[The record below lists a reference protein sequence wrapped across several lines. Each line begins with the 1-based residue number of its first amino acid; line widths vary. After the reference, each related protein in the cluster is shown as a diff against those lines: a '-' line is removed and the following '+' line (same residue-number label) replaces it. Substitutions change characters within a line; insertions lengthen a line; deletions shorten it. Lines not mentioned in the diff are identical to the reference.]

1 MDCKRESEK
10 ALFLYPIYFVHKH
23 AQKTFSVKLI
33 IGGFSHNTVL
43 RYPGSKWR
51 IADQLVSNIPEHK
64 SYLEP
69 YFGSGAVLFNK
80 PPSPIE
86 TINDLDDDVIN
97 LFQCIRDHSQQLA
110 AMIAAIPYSRKVYDS
125 QFSIVS
131 KNPVD
136 KACAFLIKCWQ
147 GYGFKTSGIK
157 TGWKRDKTGR
167 ERAYNLSNWYH
178 LPEWIEEIA
187 ERLRNIQI
195 EHKPALDLIR
205 EFDSPD
211 SFFYLDPPYLL
222 NTRSAKQY
230 QHEMTEE
237 DHIQLLETIVH
248 CSAQIMISGYDTPLY
263 NDYLHTW
270 DTLRIPNQTT
280 SGVIRE
286 EIVWMNYTHQLSLYD
301 FGIL

>member
-1 MDCKRESEK
+1 M
-10 ALFLYPIYFVHKH
+10 
-23 AQKTFSVKLI
+23 
-33 IGGFSHNTVL
+33 NTVL

-110 AMIAAIPYSRKVYDS
+110 AMIAAIPYSRK
-125 QFSIVS
+125 
-131 KNPVD
+131 
-136 KACAFLIKCWQ
+136 
-147 GYGFKTSGIK
+147 
-157 TGWKRDKTGR
+157 RDKTGR

-230 QHEMTEE
+230 QYEMTEE

-280 SGVIRE
+280 SGVVRE

>member
-1 MDCKRESEK
+1 M
-10 ALFLYPIYFVHKH
+10 
-23 AQKTFSVKLI
+23 
-33 IGGFSHNTVL
+33 NTVL

-110 AMIAAIPYSRKVYDS
+110 AMIAATPYSRKVYDS

-131 KNPVD
+131 KDPVD

-167 ERAYNLSNWYH
+167 ERAYESVKY
-178 LPEWIEEIA
+178 
-187 ERLRNIQI
+187 
-195 EHKPALDLIR
+195 
-205 EFDSPD
+205 F
-211 SFFYLDPPYLL
+211 
-222 NTRSAKQY
+222 
-230 QHEMTEE
+230 
-237 DHIQLLETIVH
+237 V
-248 CSAQIMISGYDTPLY
+248 
-263 NDYLHTW
+263 
-270 DTLRIPNQTT
+270 
-280 SGVIRE
+280 
-286 EIVWMNYTHQLSLYD
+286 
-301 FGIL
+301 

>member
-1 MDCKRESEK
+1 M
-10 ALFLYPIYFVHKH
+10 
-23 AQKTFSVKLI
+23 
-33 IGGFSHNTVL
+33 NTVL

-195 EHKPALDLIR
+195 EHKP
-205 EFDSPD
+205 
-211 SFFYLDPPYLL
+211 
-222 NTRSAKQY
+222 
-230 QHEMTEE
+230 
-237 DHIQLLETIVH
+237 
-248 CSAQIMISGYDTPLY
+248 QIMISGYDTPLY

>member
-1 MDCKRESEK
+1 M
-10 ALFLYPIYFVHKH
+10 
-23 AQKTFSVKLI
+23 
-33 IGGFSHNTVL
+33 NTVL

-131 KNPVD
+131 KDPVD

-147 GYGFKTSGIK
+147 GYVFKTSGIK

>member
-1 MDCKRESEK
+1 M
-10 ALFLYPIYFVHKH
+10 
-23 AQKTFSVKLI
+23 
-33 IGGFSHNTVL
+33 NTVL

-110 AMIAAIPYSRKVYDS
+110 AMIAAIPYS
-125 QFSIVS
+125 
-131 KNPVD
+131 
-136 KACAFLIKCWQ
+136 
-147 GYGFKTSGIK
+147 
-157 TGWKRDKTGR
+157 
-167 ERAYNLSNWYH
+167 AYNLSNWYH

-230 QHEMTEE
+230 QYEMTEE

>member
-1 MDCKRESEK
+1 M
-10 ALFLYPIYFVHKH
+10 
-23 AQKTFSVKLI
+23 
-33 IGGFSHNTVL
+33 NTVL

-131 KNPVD
+131 KDPVD

-167 ERAYNLSNWYH
+167 ERAYNLSNW
-178 LPEWIEEIA
+178 
-187 ERLRNIQI
+187 
-195 EHKPALDLIR
+195 KPKNLSYPKHR
-205 EFDSPD
+205 
-211 SFFYLDPPYLL
+211 
-222 NTRSAKQY
+222 K
-230 QHEMTEE
+230 
-237 DHIQLLETIVH
+237 TI
-248 CSAQIMISGYDTPLY
+248 I
-263 NDYLHTW
+263 
-270 DTLRIPNQTT
+270 
-280 SGVIRE
+280 
-286 EIVWMNYTHQLSLYD
+286 
-301 FGIL
+301 

>member
-1 MDCKRESEK
+1 M
-10 ALFLYPIYFVHKH
+10 
-23 AQKTFSVKLI
+23 
-33 IGGFSHNTVL
+33 NTVL

-131 KNPVD
+131 KDPVD

-280 SGVIRE
+280 SSVIRE

>member
-1 MDCKRESEK
+1 MENTQNLPD
-10 ALFLYPIYFVHKH
+10 YIVY
-23 AQKTFSVKLI
+23 TD
-33 IGGFSHNTVL
+33 GGCAIN
-43 RYPGSKWR
+43 PGG
-51 IADQLVSNIPEHK
+51 H
-64 SYLEP
+64 
-69 YFGSGAVLFNK
+69 GAY
-80 PPSPIE
+80 
-86 TINDLDDDVIN
+86 
-97 LFQCIRDHSQQLA
+97 
-110 AMIAAIPYSRKVYDS
+110 AAIIIHTD
-125 QFSIVS
+125 
-131 KNPVD
+131 
-136 KACAFLIKCWQ
+136 
-147 GYGFKTSGIK
+147 
-157 TGWKRDKTGR
+157 TG
-167 ERAYNLSNWYH
+167 EIEEYNLSNWYH

-237 DHIQLLETIVH
+237 DHIKLLETIVH

>member
-1 MDCKRESEK
+1 M
-10 ALFLYPIYFVHKH
+10 
-23 AQKTFSVKLI
+23 
-33 IGGFSHNTVL
+33 
-43 RYPGSKWR
+43 
-51 IADQLVSNIPEHK
+51 
-64 SYLEP
+64 
-69 YFGSGAVLFNK
+69 
-80 PPSPIE
+80 
-86 TINDLDDDVIN
+86 
-97 LFQCIRDHSQQLA
+97 
-110 AMIAAIPYSRKVYDS
+110 
-125 QFSIVS
+125 
-131 KNPVD
+131 
-136 KACAFLIKCWQ
+136 
-147 GYGFKTSGIK
+147 
-157 TGWKRDKTGR
+157 
-167 ERAYNLSNWYH
+167 
-178 LPEWIEEIA
+178 EWIEEIA

-280 SGVIRE
+280 SGVVRE

>member
-1 MDCKRESEK
+1 M
-10 ALFLYPIYFVHKH
+10 
-23 AQKTFSVKLI
+23 
-33 IGGFSHNTVL
+33 NTVL

-131 KNPVD
+131 KDPVD

-157 TGWKRDKTGR
+157 ET
-167 ERAYNLSNWYH
+167 
-178 LPEWIEEIA
+178 
-187 ERLRNIQI
+187 RLDG
-195 EHKPALDLIR
+195 KGPTTYLIGII
-205 EFDSPD
+205 F
-211 SFFYLDPPYLL
+211 L
-222 NTRSAKQY
+222 NGLKKLQNVF
-230 QHEMTEE
+230 
-237 DHIQLLETIVH
+237 ET
-248 CSAQIMISGYDTPLY
+248 YK
-263 NDYLHTW
+263 
-270 DTLRIPNQTT
+270 
-280 SGVIRE
+280 
-286 EIVWMNYTHQLSLYD
+286 
-301 FGIL
+301 